1 MAKKTGTKSPL
12 SNLSRLYGRG
22 ENPKGFTA
30 QTANGTAKDTGTGWN
45 KNTFE
50 MDWGRMEVEPGGAW
64 QPGRSNRTA
73 E

>member
-30 QTANGTAKDTGTGWN
+30 QTANGTAKSGNMASGWN
-45 KNTFE
+45 KNT
-50 MDWGRMEVEPGGAW
+50 WEVEWERPQVEPRGAW
-64 QPGRSNRTA
+64 NGNRSG